1 MNIWEAEIG
10 PDARREERGVPRGHV
25 NDEQRRRWP
34 DIGFPRRGWAILGY
48 AIAEFFLRSFQL
60 RREEFSFGSL
70 QNRLSQMFILFL
82 SKPLKKK

>member
-25 NDEQRRRWP
+25 SDEQRRSRP
-34 DIGFPRRGWAILGY
+34 DIGFPRRGWTILGC
-48 AIAEFFLRSFQL
+48 AFAEFFLRTFQV
-60 RREEFSFGSL
+60 RREKFGFGSL

-82 SKPLKKK
+82 SKP